1 MKRKLILLVLLIF
14 SFGIV
19 AQVRQLDSKKT
30 TDETRMARMHSIK
43 AASIGIRESEEREV
57 LLSEGFDA
65 AFLPSGWT
73 QDIFIPNYTWIQ
85 ANNSEPSLNFN
96 TIEPSSLASAMVN
109 WVTADQDEWLFS
121 PQINPIGMSSV
132 ELQFYAGVS
141 GPHLPNATLNC
152 MISTNNGSSWTLL
165 WNAKYNI
172 NPNAEWAWNLV
183 TLDLSEYSSS
193 QFKLAWQYVG
203 NDGDLAGI
211 DGVLVSGNSGVSV
224 TADFSASQTNISV
237 GEPVTFINQSS
248 GATSWQWEF
257 EGGTPSSSTA
267 ENPVV
272 TYNSEGSFN
281 VKLIAI
287 NSETQD
293 VMQKNDYITVSTT
306 TVVTA
311 DFSASQSNIAT
322 GESVTFNNIST
333 GATSWN
339 WVFEGGTPS
348 SSTQKNPTVTY
359 NSQGSF
365 NVSLTAKNGEV
376 QDVMQKNDYITV
388 SDVIDELEVVITSD
402 PGTSICESGSLVLTA
417 AASGA
422 TGNYQYT
429 WTWDIDNQT
438 VNGSVISISNLLV
451 STNVY
456 LKVTSGGQEINKTTA
471 ITVKDTPPAS
481 ILGKGYPER
490 ILICPHP
497 ELEYQWYRN
506 NTLIPDAFE
515 QFYYPGEGI
524 ELVGTYY
531 VLTTNEQGCFKY
543 SSNYTVDDTKSVD
556 SFEESNF
563 MTAYPN
569 PSDGKFSIN
578 LDPELILDMLGEYR
592 VELYLSSGVKVWEKQ
607 LSQGFQLNIKPNLD
621 LSSGLYILK
630 LYGDNRILETKK
642 ILVD

>member
-14 SFGIV
+14 SFGLI

-30 TDETRMARMHSIK
+30 TDEIRMARMHSIK

-73 QDIFIPNYTWIQ
+73 RDIFNPNYTWIQ

-96 TIEPSSLASAMVN
+96 TIDPSSQASAMVN
-109 WVTADQDEWLFS
+109 WVAADQDEWLFS
-121 PQINPIGMSSV
+121 PQIIPGGMSSV
-132 ELQFYAGVS
+132 ELQFYSGVS
-141 GPHLPNATLNC
+141 GEYLTGANLLCH
-152 MISTNNGSSWTLL
+152 ISTNNGSSWTLL
-165 WNAKYNI
+165 WDAKYSI
-172 NPNAEWAWNLV
+172 NPNAAWAWNLV

-211 DGVLVSGNSGVSV
+211 DGVLVSGDSGINV
-224 TADFSASQTNISV
+224 TAEFSASQTNISV
-237 GEPVTFINQSS
+237 GESVTFNNQSS
-248 GATSWQWEF
+248 GATSFQWEF
-257 EGGTPSSSTA
+257 EGGTPSSSTT

-272 TYNSEGSFN
+272 IYNSEGSFN
-281 VKLIAI
+281 VKLTAI
-287 NSETQD
+287 NGETQD

-339 WVFEGGTPS
+339 WVFEGGIPS

-388 SDVIDELEVVITSD
+388 SDVVVELEVVITSD
-402 PGTSICESGSLVLTA
+402 PGTTICESGSLVLTA
-417 AASGA
+417 VASGA

-456 LKVTSGGQEINKTTA
+456 LKVTSDGQEVNKTTA
-471 ITVKDTPPAS
+471 VTVKDNPPAS
-481 ILGKGYPER
+481 IMGKGLPER

-497 ELEYQWYRN
+497 ELQYQWYRN

-515 QFYYPGEGI
+515 QFYYPGEGVD
-524 ELVGTYY
+524 LQGTYY
-531 VLTTNEQGCFKY
+531 VLTTNNQGCFSF
-543 SSNYTVDDTKSVD
+543 SSNYTVDDIKSTD
-556 SFEESNF
+556 GFRKSDF

-569 PSDGKFSIN
+569 PSNGKFSID
-578 LDPELILDMLGEYR
+578 LDPELILDMLDEYR
-592 VELYLSSGVKVWEKQ
+592 VELYLSSGVKVWETK
-607 LSQGFQLNIKPNLD
+607 LSAGFRLNVKPDIELAP
-621 LSSGLYILK
+621 GLYILK